1 MKKKITLL
9 FLAIVIAGTSFATN
23 PTDPVPTVA
32 IDGNPWF
39 TPGYNDTLTGVPIDF
54 SDSIKVRWQ
63 IRNYSNTAWVELPYP
78 TNSLNFVISTMD
90 RDSAIYRVLIRELR
104 PGYPGILGQTYP
116 SCAFVV
122 HKLTILPTIIRSFT
136 GSVTHGV
143 AQFNF
148 NVESENGDTV
158 FIQSSVTGTQKDF
171 RTVAIVTGLNF
182 YSEVVQSTKY
192 YRLKVVS
199 ADGSAKYSGIVV
211 LKPVLNS
218 EIDFSK
224 KFTVIIIAQNG
235 VKLNKQDF
243 AGRSELSDSKLL
255 NNFAQSF
262 LLNRSAGTYFVSFKQ
277 EGKPVITKQYL
288 H

>member
-1 MKKKITLL
+1 M
-9 FLAIVIAGTSFATN
+9 FMASASFATN
-23 PTDPVPTVA
+23 PTDPIPTVA

-158 FIQSSVTGTQKDF
+158 FIQSSVTGIQKDF

-182 YSEVVQSTKY
+182 YSEVAQSTKY
-192 YRLKVVS
+192 YRLKIVS
-199 ADGSAKYSGIVV
+199 ADGSAKYSGIVL
-211 LKPVLNS
+211 LKPAMNS
-218 EIDFSK
+218 NLIDFGK
-224 KFTVIIIAQNG
+224 RFTVAVISQTGRTI
-235 VKLNKQDF
+235 KQ
-243 AGRSELSDSKLL
+243 
-255 NNFAQSF
+255 QSF
-262 LLNRSAGTYFVSFKQ
+262 VNHPELDDNNQLDHFAKNFLSTPSAAGMYY
-277 EGKPVITKQYL
+277 ITFYQDDKIFTKGYL
-288 H
+288 YSY